1 MLPRNTK
8 LPFLPVEFNI
18 ISHSMMINDKEID
31 FTIKF
36 ELYEIIGLI
45 NYNTHSHNFE
55 ICFDHN
61 GNNIPLKY
69 SIGETHKMNI
79 FQLNE
84 LICDIYKYQNMIHY
98 DNKNSTNIKLPQ
110 KSIPVKKNHDIVE
123 SNDIKI
129 SEKINA
135 GFRIHQKSISKKNDD
150 QADGW
155 ILVKKKDMNK
165 KYKKSSKR

>member
-45 NYNTHSHNFE
+45 NYNTSSHNFG
-55 ICFDHN
+55 IRFDHN

-69 SIGETHKMNI
+69 SMSETHNI
-79 FQLNE
+79 YISQLNE
-84 LICDIYKYQNMIHY
+84 LICDIYKCQHMIHH
-98 DNKNSTNIKLPQ
+98 DNKNSVNIESHQ
-110 KSIPVKKNHDIVE
+110 KSIPTKKNHDIE
-123 SNDIKI
+123 ISQNTIP

-135 GFRIHQKSISKKNDD
+135 GFKIHQKSISKKNDN
-150 QADGW
+150 QSDGW
-155 ILVKKKDMNK
+155 ILVKKKDTNK
-165 KYKKSSKR
+165 KYKKLSRR